1 MKSAFLA
8 IVLVSLLVLSAC
20 GGGGGSSSGGMDM
33 EMNTPQPPNPASIQT
48 AFSATRPASTDAL
61 AQNAQS
67 IPSVLQQSGTTV
79 FGSVAQAFASGL
91 PDVSGIDTSFD
102 GDRFTLR
109 IERQGGNP
117 TTLDTDRDDTYITT
131 EYAPSENLVTDR
143 PAVDGYI
150 VRVNS
155 TEVTLAGVGVEWSDT
170 DFADYLAG
178 GYWMHLD
185 IAASGVEIGAFI
197 DGPDYDNV
205 VTVPASGSAT
215 YTGRAAGLYITSYGT
230 DISTQTLPAGSLEF
244 GEYAGALMLVANFAS
259 RSISG
264 DIRNV
269 DTLNAYTVTPSGDIF
284 ELADTPSTGYVMTF
298 GSTSIRQNGQ
308 FVGNDITL
316 THPAV
321 NIASSNGSWA
331 GRFSTVDDGSGN
343 PRALAGTHR
352 GYAAT
357 DGGSESVFVGAHYG
371 STEQFQ

>member
-1 MKSAFLA
+1 M
-8 IVLVSLLVLSAC
+8 
-20 GGGGGSSSGGMDM
+20 
-33 EMNTPQPPNPASIQT
+33 
-48 AFSATRPASTDAL
+48 
-61 AQNAQS
+61 
-67 IPSVLQQSGTTV
+67 
-79 FGSVAQAFASGL
+79 
-91 PDVSGIDTSFD
+91 
-102 GDRFTLR
+102 
-109 IERQGGNP
+109 
-117 TTLDTDRDDTYITT
+117 
-131 EYAPSENLVTDR
+131 
-143 PAVDGYI
+143 DGYI

-197 DGPDYDNV
+197 DGPDYDSV

-371 STEQFQ
+371 STGPFQ